1 MSVKVRAYKRGG
13 WEVDIVVRLPSG
25 EEVRERRKSPTTSK
39 SASLRWGQERERVLL
54 FERPPE
60 PEKEVPTFK
69 EFTPRYMSDY
79 VRANRLKPSTV
90 ESQESILRVH
100 LADRF
105 DDRRLDR
112 ITDEDV
118 QRLKGDLAKRSAKT
132 ANNVLSVL
140 NTVLKAAVTWKVIDA
155 MPCTI
160 RLLKIADTDAAF
172 YDFDVYEGL
181 VGAAAALDPRIHLV
195 VLLGGE
201 AGLRLSE
208 IIALEWPDIDRQR
221 KSLTVRRS
229 EWNGQV
235 SLPKGGRPRRVPMT
249 ARLDEALAA
258 HRHQRGPRVLYRND
272 GKTLTKKVI
281 KNWALRAQRKAGIT
295 ADGAV
300 HVLRHTFCSHLAM
313 RGAPARAIQEL
324 AGHVD
329 LKTTQRYMH
338 LSPGAVEAAIRLLE
352 TGRGRTAGGDMLET
366 EATGGKK

>member
-140 NTVLKAAVTWKVIDA
+140 NTMLKAAVTWKVIDA

-160 RLLKIADTDAAF
+160 RPPEDRGHRR
-172 YDFDVYEGL
+172 GL
-181 VGAAAALDPRIHLV
+181 
-195 VLLGGE
+195 
-201 AGLRLSE
+201 LRL
-208 IIALEWPDIDRQR
+208 
-221 KSLTVRRS
+221 RRLR
-229 EWNGQV
+229 GARRRGCRAR
-235 SLPKGGRPRRVPMT
+235 PPHPPRRPPGRRGRAPAQRDHR
-249 ARLDEALAA
+249 ARVGPTSIGSASPSPFGAPSGTG
-258 HRHQRGPRVLYRND
+258 RSRCPRV
-272 GKTLTKKVI
+272 
-281 KNWALRAQRKAGIT
+281 A
-295 ADGAV
+295 
-300 HVLRHTFCSHLAM
+300 
-313 RGAPARAIQEL
+313 APVAC
-324 AGHVD
+324 
-329 LKTTQRYMH
+329 
-338 LSPGAVEAAIRLLE
+338 P
-352 TGRGRTAGGDMLET
+352 
-366 EATGGKK
+366 